1 MAFAAVM
8 EPLRAANLLTDRRL
22 YDWNVVA
29 NDPLPLCASN
39 GLRITPDFAAA
50 DAPDADRIVVCSG
63 GDADHLTAERA
74 LTWIRRRLR
83 AGAAVGSVADGAFF
97 LARAG
102 LLEGHACTLHW
113 TSQLAFREAFP
124 EIELR
129 QDLFV
134 LDRGRFTSTG
144 GIGALDMMLAMISA
158 DHGTELASA
167 VAEWFVHSPLRDEAD
182 RQRLPLRLRTGI
194 RDAIVLSAVAAME
207 QSLDDPP
214 EIRALADRIAVSAD
228 RLERAF
234 RKETGLLPAAYLRQ
248 LRLKHAAELLLQSK
262 APIEEIGL
270 SCGFAN
276 ASSFSRA
283 FRDQFGCTPREMR
296 ARGDEH
302 ARAHRFAIGDT

>member
-83 AGAAVGSVADGAFF
+83 AGAALGSVADGAFF

-134 LDRGRFTSTG
+134 LDRSRFTSTG
-144 GIGALDMMLAMISA
+144 GIGALDMMLAMIRA
-158 DHGTELASA
+158 DHGADLANA

-194 RDAIVLSAVAAME
+194 RNEMVLSAVAAME
-207 QSLDDPP
+207 QSLDDPV
-214 EIRALADRIAVSAD
+214 EIRDLANRVGVSVD

-234 RKETGLLPAAYLRQ
+234 RKETGRPPAAYLRQ
-248 LRLKHAAELLLQSK
+248 LRLRHAADLLLHSK
-262 APIEEIGL
+262 AHIEEIGL

-276 ASSFSRA
+276 AASFSRA
-283 FRDQFGCTPREMR
+283 FRDQFGCTPRDMR

-302 ARAHRFAIGDT
+302 ARAHRLAIGDT